1 MLKMEEAKEYFKSY
15 VKNFDI
21 NEKQIIGKYEHTFRV
36 MEISKN
42 IAESIG
48 LNEEQIEIATFIAL
62 FHDISRFEQYTKY
75 KTFND
80 LVSFDH
86 GDYAVEILEKSN
98 ILEEFSADGKVKDI
112 IKKAIKNHNK
122 FRIDSSLN
130 EEEQIYAKIIR
141 DADKLDILYL
151 TMIMYFIAE
160 DRKEKIENG
169 IILENVMEH
178 FRNREDIL
186 KTKDFKEIDSFLIYL
201 GFTFDFNYKYSFEVL
216 KKEDYI
222 NKIIDNFDFKNEET
236 CKNINEIKNIINEY
250 IYNK

>member
-130 EEEQIYAKIIR
+130 EEEQIY
-141 DADKLDILYL
+141 
-151 TMIMYFIAE
+151 
-160 DRKEKIENG
+160 
-169 IILENVMEH
+169 V
-178 FRNREDIL
+178 
-186 KTKDFKEIDSFLIYL
+186 IDSLHILPFYYLDLYEELFSAYYSNQQFLPL
-201 GFTFDFNYKYSFEVL
+201 LLQVTA
-216 KKEDYI
+216 
-222 NKIIDNFDFKNEET
+222 
-236 CKNINEIKNIINEY
+236 
-250 IYNK
+250 

>member
-1 MLKMEEAKEYFKSY
+1 MLKIEKAIEYFESY

-48 LNEEQIEIATFIAL
+48 LNEEQVEIATFIAL

-75 KTFND
+75 RTFND
-80 LVSFDH
+80 LISFDH
-86 GDYAVEILEKSN
+86 GDYAVKILEDN
-98 ILEEFSADGKVKDI
+98 NLFEEFSTDGKVQNI

-151 TMIMYFIAE
+151 TMILYFIE
-160 DRKEKIENG
+160 QDRKEKIENG
-169 IILENVMEH
+169 FILENVMEQ
-178 FRNREDIL
+178 FRNKEDIL
-186 KTKDFKEIDSFLIYL
+186 KTKDFKEIDNFLIYL
-201 GFTFDFNYKYSFEVL
+201 GFTFDFYYKYSFEML

-236 CKNINEIKNIINEY
+236 RKNIDEIKNIINEY
-250 IYNK
+250 ILNK